1 MHIPVFLVR
10 LPSCPVGFSIASI
23 HDVGLEAH
31 LLVLIVDCFPSSSIF
46 EMMTHLICPSDHYS
60 GARSYQAC
68 APISD
73 RDCEI
78 IQGGRRGRGEDLPR
92 NQRREGK
99 SSCGGGRGVSS
110 LANVFVVNIYQFN
123 IAVNT
128 ILGGTG
134 NSIGNFQANGSAAIE

>member
-1 MHIPVFLVR
+1 
-10 LPSCPVGFSIASI
+10 
-23 HDVGLEAH
+23 
-31 LLVLIVDCFPSSSIF
+31 
-46 EMMTHLICPSDHYS
+46 MTHLTCPSDHYS
-60 GARSYQAC
+60 GALSYQAF

-78 IQGGRRGRGEDLPR
+78 IQGGRRGRGEELPR
-92 NQRREGK
+92 NHRREGK

-110 LANVFVVNIYQFN
+110 LANVFIVNIYQFN